1 MRRLAALALCGCSTA
16 ALPALPPPSG
26 DAATVFVPGYKGSF
40 LAGENGDRAW
50 LTPASALSGGDRS
63 LALPFPGDR
72 LGPHFGALHPDG
84 PLTRLSVLGIGE
96 DVYLHF
102 LEFFARSVPSP
113 VAFSYDWRQ
122 DVRDS
127 GRALCAALARLP
139 ARRVTLVA
147 HSMGGL
153 VALACLQ
160 QGAPTVRKVIFAGTP
175 FAGSPKI
182 FPDLVR
188 GDHVGRNHALLSAEA
203 LFTFAS
209 AFQLLPPA
217 PDFLQGERGDPFSP
231 AFWTGRGVGVF
242 AEPARRTDAAYLGQL
257 RRMLLAHEAWHLAMR
272 GATVPGALVIVG
284 VGHATVSGVRVAY
297 GRFDFDHPPTADG
310 DGTVTAASA
319 RPAFA
324 HEELVTHAL
333 HTALLDDA
341 AVQQAIVQQAVAQA
355 SAAAATE

>member
-1 MRRLAALALCGCSTA
+1 MRLLVALALCGCSTA
-16 ALPALPPPSG
+16 SLPALPPPAG
-26 DAATVFVPGYKGSF
+26 EAATVFVPGYKGSF

-50 LTPASALSGGDRS
+50 LTPSSALSGGDRS
-63 LALPFPGDR
+63 LALPFAGDR

-102 LEFFARSVPSP
+102 LEFFAHGVPSP
-113 VAFSYDWRQ
+113 LAFSYDWRQ

-127 GRALCAALARLP
+127 GRALCAAIARLP
-139 ARRVTLVA
+139 ARRVTIVA
-147 HSMGGL
+147 HSMGGM

-160 QGAPTVRKVIFAGTP
+160 QGAPTVRRVVFAGTP

-188 GDHVGRNHALLSAEA
+188 GDHAGRNHALLSAEA
-203 LFTFAS
+203 LFTFAA

-217 PDFLQGERGDPFSP
+217 PDFLVGERGDPFSP
-231 AFWTGRGVGVF
+231 AFWTERGVGVF
-242 AEPARRTDAAYLGQL
+242 ADPARRTDEAYLAQL
-257 RRMLLAHEAWHLAMR
+257 RRMLLAHQAWQSVMR
-272 GATVPGALVIVG
+272 GATAPGALVVIG
-284 VGHATVSGVRVAY
+284 IGHETVSGVRIA
-297 GRFDFDHPPTADG
+297 GGKFDFDHPPTADG

-319 RPAFA
+319 RPAFP
-324 HEELVTHAL
+324 HEELQSHAL

-341 AVQQAIVQQAVAQA
+341 KVQRAI
-355 SAAAATE
+355 AAAAAE

>member
-1 MRRLAALALCGCSTA
+1 MVRHLLAVLALCGCSTA
-16 ALPALPPPSG
+16 ALPALPPPAG
-26 DAATVFVPGYKGSF
+26 DTATVFVPGYKGSF

-50 LTPASALSGGDRS
+50 LTPSDALSGGDRS
-63 LALPFPGDR
+63 LALPFSGDH

-102 LEFFARSVPSP
+102 LEFFAGAVPSP

-127 GRALCAALARLP
+127 GRALCDAIARLP
-139 ARRVTLVA
+139 AKRVTLVA
-147 HSMGGL
+147 HSMGGM
-153 VALACLQ
+153 VALACLL
-160 QGAPTVRKVIFAGTP
+160 QGAPKVRKVVFAGTP

-188 GDHVGRNHALLSAEA
+188 GDQVGRNHALLSAEA

-217 PDFLQGERGDPFSP
+217 PDFFVGEAGDPFSP
-231 AFWTGRGVGVF
+231 AFWTGRGLGVF
-242 AEPARRTDAAYLGQL
+242 ADPARRTDAAYLAELG
-257 RRMLLAHEAWHLAMR
+257 RMLEAHASWGLLLR
-272 GATVPGALVIVG
+272 GAAAPAALVHAALVVVG
-284 VGHATVSGVRVAY
+284 VGHQTVSGVRVVE

-310 DGTVTAASA
+310 DGTVTAQSA
-319 RPAFA
+319 RPAFP
-324 HEELVTHAL
+324 HEELISHAT
-333 HTALLDDA
+333 HTALLDDP
-341 AVQQAIVQQAVAQA
+341 AVRQAIA
-355 SAAAATE
+355 SAAR